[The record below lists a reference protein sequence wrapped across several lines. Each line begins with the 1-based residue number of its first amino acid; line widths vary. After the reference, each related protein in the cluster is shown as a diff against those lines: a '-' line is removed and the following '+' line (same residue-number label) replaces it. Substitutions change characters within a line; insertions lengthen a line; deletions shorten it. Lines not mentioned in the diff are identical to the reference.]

1 MAQNSIWILKGQ
13 RCRALAARVSW
24 NESSR
29 NFNMDK
35 AHNFFQKAM
44 PKFQKISTPKNNHS
58 KDKKQKSSRLI
69 SRHVRSKQRRNGKK
83 RLQ

>member
-13 RCRALAARVSW
+13 TCRALAARVSW
-24 NESSR
+24 NKRSR
-29 NFNMDK
+29 NFNMNK
-35 AHNFFQKAM
+35 ACNFFQKAM
-44 PKFQKISTPKNNHS
+44 PEFQKISTPKSNHS

-69 SRHVRSKQRRNGKK
+69 SRHVRSKKWRNGKK